1 MVGDVMLDVTAR
13 ISSPLAYASDTPA
26 VVTMQPGG
34 SAANTAGWL
43 AASGHRSAFVGRI
56 GADDAGSRAR
66 EALVAQGVE
75 AHLPVSAGRATG
87 MCVVIVDA
95 LGERTMLPDPGANAD
110 LRADDLDGA
119 RVVAGDHVHLS
130 GYVLLN
136 PACAAAGLA
145 ILQRARQAGAT
156 TSLDPSSAAPLR
168 ARQEDMRAGLAL
180 VDLVIANEEEAEVL
194 TGRRDPEAALAALA
208 GLVPVAVVK
217 CGAAGAM
224 ARAGIQHVS
233 ARARPAAVVDTTG
246 AGDSFA
252 AGFLPAWAGGLGLA
266 RALAAGLDLA
276 SVAVSRVGAG
286 PPPR

>member
-26 VVTMQPGG
+26 IVSMQAGG

-43 AASGHRSAFVGRI
+43 AASGHHPAFVGRI
-56 GADDAGSRAR
+56 GDDDPGSSAR
-66 EALVAQGVE
+66 EALAARGVE
-75 AHLPVSAGRATG
+75 AHLAVSPGRSTG
-87 MCVVIVDA
+87 VCIVIVDA
-95 LGERTMLPDPGANAD
+95 RGERTMLPDPGANAD
-110 LRADDLDGA
+110 LRAEDLDAA
-119 RVVAGDHVHLS
+119 RVAAGDHLHLS

-145 ILQRARQAGAT
+145 ILDRARQAGAT

-168 ARQEDMRAGLAL
+168 AGAGAMRAAMTL
-180 VDLVIANEEEAEVL
+180 VDLVIANEEEAEAL
-194 TGRRDPEAALAALA
+194 TGEQDPGAALAALA

-217 CGAAGAM
+217 RGAAGAM
-224 ARAGIQHVS
+224 ARSGSEYVS
-233 ARARPAAVVDTTG
+233 APAFAATVVDTTG

-252 AGFLPAWAGGLGLA
+252 AGFLPAWTAGLGLA
-266 RALAAGLDLA
+266 AALAAGLDLA
-276 SVAVSRVGAG
+276 SVAVGRVGAG